1 MNEFLDNPT
10 VLRIAKA
17 FSSPTSLRT
26 LGGISRH
33 TGLSVAEVKSCVEQH
48 EGVFIKSPLTPAGR
62 PLYRVHKDL
71 YSQAHPE
78 DGQFVAASEGGVAQE

>member
-10 VLRIAKA
+10 VIRIAKA

-33 TGLSVAEVKSCVEQH
+33 TGLSPAEVQSCVEQH

-62 PLYRVHKDL
+62 PLYRVRKDV
-71 YSQAHPE
+71 YTQTHPE
-78 DGQFVAASEGGVAQE
+78 DGQFGATSEGTVTQE

>member
-10 VLRIAKA
+10 VIRIAKA

-33 TGLSVAEVKSCVEQH
+33 TGLSLVEVKSCVEQH
-48 EGVFIKSPLTPAGR
+48 KGVFIKSPLTPAGR
-62 PLYRVHKDL
+62 PLYSIHEDL
-71 YSQAHPE
+71 YTQAHPE
-78 DGQFVAASEGGVAQE
+78 DGQFGATSEGTVTQE